1 MLQSNL
7 EVLSWSDYYPFGMTK
22 QERTNSNEN
31 YRYGFN
37 GKEKDSWSADGN
49 IYDYGFRIYNP
60 QYAKFL
66 SVDPLTKSYPFYTPY
81 QFAGNKPIAAI
92 DLDGLEEV
100 IKIYSNTDDGHVK
113 LEVYDYR
120 QVTMSTE
127 LIGVENS
134 RRTHKYSQNEFIN
147 RKNSYYDAFA
157 VAPNLFQSGYKE
169 YAGGMVGWENG
180 FKGYLHGTLTISSGS
195 NGNVLFY
202 DSSPVNRKPSATFSS
217 AMKRGNDA
225 MNTFLFNP
233 DPLVERS
240 GKSAQTFNNYLG
252 MYAVAFGGA
261 ASLSET
267 ASSFVLGAARIGLAN
282 TFDDLSANFYEN
294 GQTHMQNKFGV
305 ENASIIKT
313 GMGIIGLI
321 GSGYDFNDSKDK
333 LKDIIPFIM
342 GSGIESKGIIENKN
356 KID

>member
-1 MLQSNL
+1 M
-7 EVLSWSDYYPFGMTK
+7 LSWSDYYPFGMTK
-22 QERTNSNEN
+22 QGRTNSNEN

-37 GKEKDSWSADGN
+37 GKEKDTWAADGN

-113 LEVYDYR
+113 LEVYDYSKA
-120 QVTMSTE
+120 TMSSE
-127 LIGVENS
+127 LIGVEHS
-134 RRTHKYSQNEFIN
+134 IRTHKYSQNEFIN

-169 YAGGMVGWENG
+169 YAGGMVGQNNG
-180 FKGYLHGTLTISSGS
+180 FKGYLRGTLTISSNS
-195 NGNVLFY
+195 ETGNVLFY
-202 DSSPVNRKPSATFSS
+202 DSSPINRKPTATFRS

-225 MNTFLFNP
+225 MNTFLLNP
-233 DPLVERS
+233 NPLVERS
-240 GKSAQTFNNYLG
+240 GESSQTFNNYLG

-261 ASLSET
+261 ASFSSE
-267 ASSFVLGAARIGLAN
+267 ASILVSSAIRVGLAN
-282 TFDDLSANFYEN
+282 TFDDLSANLYEN
-294 GQTHMQNKFGV
+294 GQTHMQNRFGI
-305 ENASIIKT
+305 ENASKIKM
-313 GMGIIGLI
+313 GMGIIGLF
-321 GSGYDFNDSKDK
+321 GGGADFNQSKTKLRDFIPFMMNTTIDSK
-333 LKDIIPFIM
+333 
-342 GSGIESKGIIENKN
+342 GTIENYN
-356 KID
+356 KIE